1 MSNYAGKLKTQL
13 YYWLTKGGRPFFINN
28 EYKVEILY
36 IDKEHLSAKILV
48 TNLKNGETIES
59 TQGA

>member
-1 MSNYAGKLKTQL
+1 MQNYAGKLKTQL
-13 YYWLTKGGRPFFINN
+13 YYWLTKGGRPFYING

-48 TNLKNGETIES
+48 TNLKSGETVES
-59 TQGA
+59 TQNV